1 MAPCRVAV
9 ACRVPCRAR
18 CSRMPGAMS
27 GTFGRCSRMR
37 HMIDYRLVVRR
48 KRRKRHSVS
57 SACPMSHLPR
67 RSTVDCAG
75 RSRTCAQTLTPR
87 HTVPRETRSV
97 AAATVSR
104 DDVRSLLSTGLCAD
118 YSLLVPGSQRERS
131 VWSHARTTVP
141 RSRWLEAHS
150 ILIRLGPSRTSRT
163 DEAAER
169 CRLHGRRPLSL
180 EAARDGAFVHLNFA
194 QNNANLLRKHAQND
208 AFGHPRRGGLWH
220 RRHAPRCRK
229 GAPREKGVLRTDGR
243 TRGCGT

>member
-75 RSRTCAQTLTPR
+75 RSRTCAQTLYS
-87 HTVPRETRSV
+87 HTASHRPARNSQRGCSDR
-97 AAATVSR
+97 VSR
-104 DDVRSLLSTGLCAD
+104 RCPVTTLYWFVCGLLTSRARLTEGEECVESRTG
-118 YSLLVPGSQRERS
+118 
-131 VWSHARTTVP
+131 P

-180 EAARDGAFVHLNFA
+180 EAARDGAFFHLNFA

>member
-141 RSRWLEAHS
+141 VVGSAFDFNSIGTVTHLTHGRGGRAVPTPWSKTIIACSGSRWRFRR
-150 ILIRLGPSRTSRT
+150 RLFCSKQREFATKTCPK
-163 DEAAER
+163 
-169 CRLHGRRPLSL
+169 RRVWP
-180 EAARDGAFVHLNFA
+180 
-194 QNNANLLRKHAQND
+194 
-208 AFGHPRRGGLWH
+208 P
-220 RRHAPRCRK
+220 
-229 GAPREKGVLRTDGR
+229 
-243 TRGCGT
+243 